1 MRERLVMHARARRGA
16 AYLVALAGAATVAAM
31 LVGGAMALRVHRAES
46 QGIIEPGRARLVAVS
61 GLEFAAHVVMKDE
74 AWRDGAGENWVSM
87 DVGAARVR
95 VDVTGPDGGALED
108 TEPATLRATAE
119 LGQSRQVYAAE
130 TSVRDT
136 TPDSMQNTVM
146 AGSALTL
153 VADLT
158 AEGISACNGTT
169 TVLLARLQGDLET
182 NLLLGNRVNGDVTTG
197 VTHDMPD
204 PDDVIDAYIAIGTP
218 ILFSTI
224 PSGSVAK
231 KLFSPA
237 HNPFGVSVNPQGV
250 YVIDCGGRAII
261 IECTRVLGTLV
272 ILDPG
277 FGSKI
282 TGPMLVEPAESGLA
296 SIVVRGS
303 MIFDVK
309 TTDVLR
315 ETTLST
321 NFNPAG
327 APFAGAADA
336 DTSDTYSPWLKG
348 MIYATGNLSFDAVMS
363 NSTTRGFRGAIMA
376 GGTISINNVMDVDW
390 DAGLATSPP
399 LGFEGCV
406 ERLAATGVRREAA
419 SP

>member
-95 VDVTGPDGGALED
+95 VEVTGPDGGALED

-169 TVLLARLQGDLET
+169 TVLLARLHGDLET

-204 PDDVIDAYIAIGTP
+204 PDDVIDAP

-303 MIFDVK
+303 MVFDVE

-327 APFAGAADA
+327 APFAGSSDA
-336 DTSDTYSPWLKG
+336 DTADVYSPWLKG
-348 MIYATGNLSFDAVMS
+348 MIYATGNLSFDGAMT
-363 NSTTRGFRGAIMA
+363 NSTTRGYLGAIFA
-376 GGTISINNVMDVDW
+376 GGTISINNVMEVEW
-390 DAGLATSPP
+390 DSGLESNPP
-399 LGFEGCV
+399 LGFASHF
-406 ERLAATGVRREAA
+406 ERLATTGVRREAA